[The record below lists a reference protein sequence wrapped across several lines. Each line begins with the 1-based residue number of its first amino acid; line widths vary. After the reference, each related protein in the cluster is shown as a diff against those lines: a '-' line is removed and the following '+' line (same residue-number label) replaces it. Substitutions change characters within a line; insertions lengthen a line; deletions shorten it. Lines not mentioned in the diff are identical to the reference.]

1 MDEAPT
7 PPTPPP
13 APRRWSTDPEVLEKE
28 VVLSFFRAGGPGG
41 QHRNKVET
49 GVRMLHP
56 PSGITVTATENRSQ
70 MRNREVAMERLITAL
85 KKRMAKRKK
94 RVATKPTRGSK
105 ERRVDSKKQRG
116 QLKKQRKTLD
126 D

>member
-1 MDEAPT
+1 MDDSS
-7 PPTPPP
+7 PPPSP

-28 VVLSFFRAGGPGG
+28 VVMTFFRSGGPGG

-49 GVRMLHP
+49 GVRLLHP
-56 PSGITVTATENRSQ
+56 PSGITVTATEDRSQ
-70 MRNREVAMERLITAL
+70 YRNREVAMERLIAAL

-94 RVATKPTRGSK
+94 RVATKPTRGSQQ
-105 ERRVDSKKQRG
+105 RRVDSKKQRG